1 MLHSYVHLVGKS
13 LYLYGAGPLRAV
25 CEAPDGRVGC
35 DAPNLDGVEG
45 VDLHAMQRTSPAI
58 DQSTN

>member
-45 VDLHAMQRTSPAI
+45 VDLHAMQ
-58 DQSTN
+58 